1 MKGVYVF
8 LADGFEDVE
17 ALATVDVLRRG
28 GVDVKTVSIA
38 EEPFV
43 NSSHGVAVGADMTY
57 DDLLEDACNGRPD
70 EKDFFIFPGGMP
82 GSRELAGCE
91 PLIDLMK
98 EHYELGGSV
107 AAICAA
113 PGLVLSQL
121 GDALKGHEMTC
132 FDGFE
137 DALKECGARFV
148 ARPAVHSGRIVT
160 GRSSGHT
167 IAFALEILRIIK
179 GDEAVSEVEWGMM
192 LKTE

>member
-38 EEPFV
+38 DEPFV

-57 DDLLEDACNGRPD
+57 DDLLEDAGNGRPD

-82 GSRELAGCE
+82 GSRKLADFE
-91 PLIDLMK
+91 PLVDLMK

-121 GDALKGHEMTC
+121 EDALKGHEMTC

-137 DALKECGARFV
+137 DALKACGARFV

-167 IAFALEILRIIK
+167 IAFALEILRTIK